1 MNKDNIIIE
10 EKNSV
15 ITPEAVQEALESL
28 PHNYVVKA
36 IAVLKKWKE
45 EGTIDKSYSSRYVI
59 KVRKGEEGAFNED
72 IMKALIEVGT
82 ENKTI
87 QEKYGRPTKKA
98 SPSN

>member
-15 ITPEAVQEALESL
+15 ITPEATQEALECL

-36 IAVLKKWKE
+36 IAVLEKWKE
-45 EGTIDKSYSSRYVI
+45 EGIIDKSYSSRYVI
-59 KVRKGEEGAFNED
+59 KVRKGDKGAFNED